1 AYSNRD
7 KSHEQEILKL
17 IRDQKVGG
25 LGFFQGGPVRQSR
38 LINPYQEASKVPLL
52 MAMDAEWGLGMRL
65 DSTISYPYQLTLGA
79 ISNDSL
85 IYKMGAEVA
94 RQMKRAGLHFNFAP
108 VADINNN
115 PNNPVINFRSFGEDK
130 NNVAR
135 KATTYMRGM
144 QDHGILATAKH
155 FPGHGDTDTD
165 SHYALPQIAHSRK
178 RLDDIELYP
187 FREMIKAGVGGI
199 MVAHLN
205 VPALDPSGVPST
217 LSKPIVTDLLRKEL
231 GFKGLIVTDAMNMR
245 GVTACNTP
253 GVVDKDAILAGN
265 DLLEFTEDVP
275 RAISEIRKAISEGKI
290 TQQEIDTRCR
300 KILAVKYW
308 VGLHRNS
315 HVDINGITDDL
326 NTPKAKLL
334 NRNLLEAAIT
344 VLNNEGAVLP
354 VRDLDT
360 LRIASVSIGRRHIST
375 FQESL
380 ALYAPVDHFVV
391 PDSASQIFLDSIAAQ
406 LKKYNR
412 IIAGIHDGPGRPVN
426 RIAFARPVLDFI
438 SRLSARPGVVVAVFK
453 NPYVLDKLNS
463 IEDADGLIVTYQD
476 NADVEDLTAQLV
488 FGGIGARGKLPVSIG
503 SKFAYGDG
511 LEVEGGIRFK
521 YTLPEDAGMR
531 SSVLFDGVDSIVQ
544 QALDVRAIPG
554 CQVFVAKDR
563 KVVLYKAYGYQDY
576 ADTIAVKR
584 SDLYDL
590 ASVTK
595 ISTSLA
601 ALMKLYDAGE

>member
-1 AYSNRD
+1 MKHSNLICVVAFLIFVPSSLFAQSGPFPLPVNNRWVDSVFRTLSPDEKIAQLIMVAAYSNRD

-25 LGFFQGGPVRQSR
+25 LVFFQGGPVRQSR
-38 LINPYQEASKVPLL
+38 LINTYQEASKVPLL

-65 DSTISYPYQLTLGA
+65 DSTISYPYQMTLGA

-245 GVTACNTP
+245 GVTAGNTP

-308 VGLHRNS
+308 
-315 HVDINGITDDL
+315 
-326 NTPKAKLL
+326 
-334 NRNLLEAAIT
+334 
-344 VLNNEGAVLP
+344 
-354 VRDLDT
+354 
-360 LRIASVSIGRRHIST
+360 
-375 FQESL
+375 
-380 ALYAPVDHFVV
+380 
-391 PDSASQIFLDSIAAQ
+391 
-406 LKKYNR
+406 
-412 IIAGIHDGPGRPVN
+412 
-426 RIAFARPVLDFI
+426 
-438 SRLSARPGVVVAVFK
+438 
-453 NPYVLDKLNS
+453 
-463 IEDADGLIVTYQD
+463 
-476 NADVEDLTAQLV
+476 
-488 FGGIGARGKLPVSIG
+488 
-503 SKFAYGDG
+503 
-511 LEVEGGIRFK
+511 
-521 YTLPEDAGMR
+521 
-531 SSVLFDGVDSIVQ
+531 
-544 QALDVRAIPG
+544 
-554 CQVFVAKDR
+554 
-563 KVVLYKAYGYQDY
+563 
-576 ADTIAVKR
+576 
-584 SDLYDL
+584 
-590 ASVTK
+590 
-595 ISTSLA
+595 
-601 ALMKLYDAGE
+601 